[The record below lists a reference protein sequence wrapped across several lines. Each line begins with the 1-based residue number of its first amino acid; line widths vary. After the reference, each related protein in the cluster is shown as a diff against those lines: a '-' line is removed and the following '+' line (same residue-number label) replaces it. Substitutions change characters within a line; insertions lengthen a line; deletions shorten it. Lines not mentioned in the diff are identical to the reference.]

1 MRLLKISLLLAVV
14 TRDVLAVKNGHCPP
28 LGPVLPAPRS
38 PSSNPAVQQV
48 LAVLKGVL
56 DQYAVALFD
65 GTTVSIGVK
74 SIHEETPLV
83 DIHYQ
88 SPDLDPRG
96 TKQINASTIYR
107 VGSVSKLFTVL
118 AALKTEGIRMEDP
131 ITKYLPQLKELKKR
145 EGSTGDQLTTVD
157 WDDIT
162 LQALASH
169 MSGIGP
175 DFVTDMTSLE
185 ADWTKLGLPQARE
198 TLGCRGF
205 QGVAP
210 CNEEDFWENFGK
222 RDPTFAPYTTP
233 MYSNTAFYLLSLVIE
248 SVSGLPFN
256 DFVQKNVVDLVGMT
270 RTSLAKPDDKLGV
283 ICLND
288 TTWDDILGIDD
299 PAGGFYSNTED
310 LLQFGEA
317 ILTYKLLSP
326 SQTRRWLKPV
336 TLTSS
341 SGLFIGAPWEI
352 ARGDKLTSD
361 QRPIDVYSKA
371 GDLGSHHAMFSLIP
385 DYDLV
390 VSVLI
395 AGSQAGT
402 GTAQIISSLI
412 TQLLL
417 PAIEDAGKEDA
428 LSRFAGTYRDE
439 QSDSSITLVVDD
451 VGPGLSVADWIV
463 RGEDVRGHWL
473 RYLTSPTDD
482 TGGIHVSMRLYPSGL
497 SIGSRTAWR
506 AVAQLAIPEQ
516 LTQMEALLFWPQ
528 SSCLTWAL
536 MDRAV
541 YQFGALDEIV
551 FNLVDVDVGSTAV
564 SVDLVGFRATL
575 QKTTW
580 YPEQVCL
587 NLMIMSWIFDHSLSN
602 LCKIL

>member
-1 MRLLKISLLLAVV
+1 MRLLRVSPLLAVL
-14 TRDVLAVKNGHCPP
+14 TRDVLAAKNGHCPP
-28 LGPVLPAPRS
+28 LGPVLPAPTS
-38 PSSNPAVQQV
+38 PSSNPVVQQA
-48 LAVLKGVL
+48 LAVLKGAL

-74 SIHEETPLV
+74 SIHEAKPLV

-88 SPDLDPRG
+88 SPDMDPRG
-96 TKQINASTIYR
+96 MKQINASTIYR

-118 AALKTEGIRMEDP
+118 AALKAEGIRMEDP
-131 ITKYLPQLKELKKR
+131 ITKYLPRLKELKKR
-145 EGSTGDQLTTVD
+145 EGSTEDRLATVD
-157 WDDIT
+157 WDNIT

-175 DFVTDMTSLE
+175 DFVTDMTGLK
-185 ADWTKLGLPQARE
+185 ADWMKLGLPQARE

-210 CNEEDFWENFGK
+210 CNAEDFWGNFGK

-233 MYSNTAFYLLSLVIE
+233 MYSNTAFYLLSVVIE
-248 SVSGLPFN
+248 LISGLPFN
-256 DFVQKNVVDLVGMT
+256 DFVQKRILDPVGMT
-270 RTSLAKPDDKLGV
+270 KTSLAKPDDKLGA
-283 ICLND
+283 ICSND
-288 TTWDDILGIDD
+288 TTWDDILGVDD
-299 PAGGFYSNTED
+299 PAGGFYSSTED
-310 LLQFGEA
+310 LLTFGQA

-326 SQTRRWLKPV
+326 PQTRQWLKPV
-336 TLTSS
+336 ALTSS

-361 QRPIDVYSKA
+361 QRLIDVYSKA
-371 GDLGSHHAMFSLIP
+371 GDLGTHHAMFSLIP

-395 AGSQAGT
+395 AGPKAGP
-402 GTAQIISSLI
+402 GTAQIISSLV

-428 LSRFAGTYRDE
+428 FARFAGTYRDE
-439 QSDSSITLVVDD
+439 KSDSSITLAIDND
-451 VGPGLSVADWIV
+451 GPGLSVADWTV

-482 TGGIHVSMRLYPSGL
+482 TAGMYVSMRLYPSGL
-497 SIGSRTAWR
+497 STNSRTAWR
-506 AVAQLAIPEQ
+506 AVAQLGMPEQ
-516 LTQMEALLFWPQ
+516 LVQMEALLFWPQ
-528 SSCLTWAL
+528 GSCLTWAL

-541 YQFGALDEIV
+541 YEFGALDEII
-551 FNLVDVDVGSTAV
+551 FNLVDTEAGSTAA
-564 SVDLVGFRATL
+564 SVGLVGFRATL

-580 YPEQVCL
+580 YPGQMC
-587 NLMIMSWIFDHSLSN
+587 SN
-602 LCKIL
+602 LRIQSSVFEHNLSDICKIS